1 MSALMMYF
9 KLIVDVFEALYKR
22 FPVLLY
28 DCITN
33 PIQHKSRKDGLSRVE
48 EASVATT
55 GFPRYSSGTIIV
67 LMTCCCRQCYSV
79 SISSVD
85 SNRGRQAQLFCSHF
99 KVIVQFI
106 LLLNGWAFT

>member
-1 MSALMMYF
+1 MSALMLYF

-22 FPVLLY
+22 FPVSLY

-55 GFPRYSSGTIIV
+55 GFPRYSSGTKKEEGASHSK
-67 LMTCCCRQCYSV
+67 L
-79 SISSVD
+79 
-85 SNRGRQAQLFCSHF
+85 QASQDHGKFH
-99 KVIVQFI
+99 V
-106 LLLNGWAFT
+106 